1 MNTAFFQL
9 SVTSLLCIMHS
20 QMQIF
25 LVFLFVDI
33 DIILL
38 HYIFARDLPFTFLP
52 GFQIIVSH
60 TLL

>member
-1 MNTAFFQL
+1 
-9 SVTSLLCIMHS
+9 MHS

>member
-1 MNTAFFQL
+1 
-9 SVTSLLCIMHS
+9 MHS

-25 LVFLFVDI
+25 LVLLFVDI

-38 HYIFARDLPFTFLP
+38 HYIFARDFTFTLLP

-60 TLL
+60 PLS